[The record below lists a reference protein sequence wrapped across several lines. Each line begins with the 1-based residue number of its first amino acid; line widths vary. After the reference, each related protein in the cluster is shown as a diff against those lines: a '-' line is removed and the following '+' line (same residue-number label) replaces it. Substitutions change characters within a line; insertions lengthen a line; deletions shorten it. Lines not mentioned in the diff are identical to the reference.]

1 MPQDADGS
9 VWSLGHL
16 SSKLTSDQG
25 PQIIPEEPVLS
36 AHLVP
41 AGGGGKGHQIAAFG
55 GIVLQGLSWPTLTL

>member
-1 MPQDADGS
+1 MGS
-9 VWSLGHL
+9 VWSLGRL
-16 SSKLTSDQG
+16 SSKLTSDPG

-41 AGGGGKGHQIAAFG
+41 AGGGGKGHWIATFG